1 MIHNISITGLKLQF
15 FNVVIAL
22 YQFIDKFIA
31 SIVFRI
37 SGKQTPWENPKKLH
51 VTKTSSTS
59 TQYTNRCNKQYTIFV
74 TSFYYRPIWF
84 LKNAETSPLK
94 CNIYLSLFIAILRLF
109 YNALCTLVS
118 SSEKI
123 IIYSCYNHSFQ
134 TNEVS
139 LFNVVAFNIALF
151 DVALF
156 QYCII
161 FTVSCCTF
169 FIVHCLM
176 FPYLMLH
183 YLMMHDFH
191 VVLFVGALF
200 NLYHINILLL
210 NVALFHCCTVSML
223 HFIILRY

>member
-1 MIHNISITGLKLQF
+1 M
-15 FNVVIAL
+15 
-22 YQFIDKFIA
+22 
-31 SIVFRI
+31 
-37 SGKQTPWENPKKLH
+37 GKPKK
-51 VTKTSSTS
+51 TS
-59 TQYTNRCNKQYTIFV
+59 CNKNFIYKHLVHQQVQQVVHNLRDVLLLQT
-74 TSFYYRPIWF
+74 IWF